1 MQKRSIV
8 VVNRVDVSL
17 SIMTPKFKNIALTYI
32 YFMNK
37 TERRPQKLF
46 KHHFKMKCT
55 LKIITPIM
63 MKEAFDRNVT
73 PLTPVLKENS

>member
-1 MQKRSIV
+1 
-8 VVNRVDVSL
+8 
-17 SIMTPKFKNIALTYI
+17 
-32 YFMNK
+32 MNK
-37 TERRPQKLF
+37 TGRRPQKLF

-55 LKIITPIM
+55 LKIFTPIM